1 MLKKFLT
8 IFAICLAVSGCA
20 SFSKRLATNEVL
32 DAKSGYIYGRFSL
45 VDRSSGMGHLRMA
58 VGLQSTKEYS
68 IQFDKEQ
75 PVSVIRV
82 APGTYNISKLIFA
95 TYDYIPTGEEPIT
108 EPKLTKPFTV
118 EAGKAYYIGDYVGEV
133 DIQQNG
139 FEVTKLWNLNS
150 IRDFY
155 EGTTTE
161 FRALFPLLQDLE
173 MKRAKFIEDAQ

>member
-20 SFSKRLATNEVL
+20 SFSKRLAPNEAL
-32 DAKSGYIYGRFSL
+32 DAKSGYIYGRFIL
-45 VDRSSGMGHLRMA
+45 IDRNNKFGHLRMA
-58 VGLQSTKEYS
+58 VGLQSTKEYA
-68 IQFDKEQ
+68 IQFDREQ

-95 TYDYIPTGEEPIT
+95 TYDYTKTGEKPIT

-133 DIQQNG
+133 DVQQNG
-139 FEVTKLWNLNS
+139 LEVTSMWDLTS